1 MKNVILQVLRR
12 IFTREFWSNILE
24 KFLLKKISFPPSS
37 ASSQISKDFAKES
50 DEPFLA
56 EMDASDNKK
65 STSNNTN
72 DPEMDIS
79 KRDVSKSFETENS
92 FEKTKAKTRVL
103 ETELEGQY
111 RVHWF
116 QCRRI
121 EIAMLMKKE
130 RT

>member
-1 MKNVILQVLRR
+1 M
-12 IFTREFWSNILE
+12 
-24 KFLLKKISFPPSS
+24 LKKISFPPSS

-72 DPEMDIS
+72 DPEMD

-92 FEKTKAKTRVL
+92 FEETKAKARVL

-111 RVHWF
+111 RVHGF
-116 QCRRI
+116 QYRRI
-121 EIAMLMKKE
+121 EIAM
-130 RT
+130 